1 MFYNSGYECWGLH
14 KLIDVQMKSLLD
26 SHNAIEAG
34 IKGESTPLTG
44 NITVSILNTVDCAG
58 GMLSS
63 PNEVGTLTLGEPYK
77 TVRVED
83 DETVATCSMQNY
95 NFSFNAMKLDEL
107 RSNSI
112 LSSFKAFIE
121 NPEYLME

>member
-1 MFYNSGYECWGLH
+1 M
-14 KLIDVQMKSLLD
+14 IDVQKKTLLD
-26 SHNAIEAG
+26 IHKAIEAG
-34 IKGESTPLTG
+34 KTGESLPLTG
-44 NITVSILNTVDCAG
+44 NVTVSIVDAVDCAG

-63 PNEVGTLTLGEPYK
+63 PDEMGTLTLG
-77 TVRVED
+77 
-83 DETVATCSMQNY
+83 DETITACSMQNY

-107 RSNSI
+107 QCNSI

>member
-1 MFYNSGYECWGLH
+1 V
-14 KLIDVQMKSLLD
+14 IDVQKKTLLD
-26 SHNAIEAG
+26 IHKAIEAG
-34 IKGESTPLTG
+34 KTGESLPLTG
-44 NITVSILNTVDCAG
+44 NVTVSIVDAVDCAG

-63 PNEVGTLTLGEPYK
+63 PDEMGTLTLGEPYK
-77 TVRVED
+77 TVHVEE
-83 DETVATCSMQNY
+83 DETITACSMQNY

-107 RSNSI
+107 QCNSI

>member
-1 MFYNSGYECWGLH
+1 M
-14 KLIDVQMKSLLD
+14 
-26 SHNAIEAG
+26 
-34 IKGESTPLTG
+34 
-44 NITVSILNTVDCAG
+44 SILNTVDCAG